1 MESKPDRRLH
11 IAYVSMYNPTDRTAW
26 SGSAHYIARALAEHC
41 GDVAV
46 VEPPALG
53 HNIPQRLAK
62 RIEYTKRIAADLARH
77 RADVI
82 FSPQSQT
89 TLAFLP
95 RLGVPVVLFSDT
107 TWRIYHDY
115 YPQPYNSAWNWRSRD
130 ILERMAFAR
139 SNLLVFGSEW
149 AAGSAERDYHI
160 PRRRIRVA
168 QFGANIDAPPPLD
181 AVLQK
186 TVGGECRLLL
196 IGVDWERKGGAVA
209 FETLVE
215 LERRGI
221 EARLTI
227 CGCIPPPGYT
237 HPRME
242 VIPFLN
248 KGKPE
253 DSRRFNELLAEAHF
267 LILPTRAEC
276 AGVVIAEANAF
287 GIPALVTDTGG
298 VPSMIEKGINGF
310 LLPLDATGVDYADYI
325 QRVYQDAAAYRT
337 LVRSSRQRYDDR
349 LNWDAWG
356 KTMSEMLAP
365 FGSGNQY

>member
-1 MESKPDRRLH
+1 MESKPGRRLR

-26 SGSAHYIARALAEHC
+26 SGSAHYIARALAKHC
-41 GDVAV
+41 GDVVV
-46 VEPPALG
+46 VEPPPFGRNL
-53 HNIPQRLAK
+53 PQRLVR
-62 RIEYTKRIAADLARH
+62 RIEYTRRIAQDLTRQ
-77 RADVI
+77 RADII

-89 TLAFLP
+89 TLALLP

-107 TWRIYHDY
+107 TWRLYHNY
-115 YPQPYNSAWNWRSRD
+115 YPSHAYGAAWKWRLRD
-130 ILERMAFAR
+130 VLERLAFAR
-139 SNLLVFGSEW
+139 SDLLVFGSEW

-160 PRRRIRVA
+160 LPCRIRVA
-168 QFGANIDAPPPLD
+168 PFGANIDAPPPAD
-181 AVLQK
+181 AVLQ
-186 TVGGECRLLL
+186 TTTSGECRLLL

-221 EARLTI
+221 KARLTI
-227 CGCIPPPGYT
+227 CGCVPPQGYT

-242 VIPFLN
+242 VIPFLD
-248 KGKPE
+248 KSKPE
-253 DSRRFNELLAEAHF
+253 DSDRFAALLTGAHF

-287 GIPALVTDTGG
+287 GIPALATDTGG
-298 VPSMIEKGINGF
+298 VPSMIEEGINGF
-310 LLPLDATGVDYADYI
+310 LLPLDATGDDYADHI
-325 QRVYQDAAAYRT
+325 QRVYRDAAAYRA

-356 KTMSEMLAP
+356 RSMSEMLAP
-365 FGSGNQY
+365 FRSGN